1 MAKAS
6 SKASSVA
13 ARDVETVDVAI
24 VGGGFVGRTAALAL
38 DGLGLSVAM
47 IDRAPPEAGLDAAF
61 DGRASAI
68 ALATHRVF
76 RAVGAWGALADVAA
90 PIRDIRVSEGG
101 SRLHLHFDHRDVGAE
116 PFGFQIENRHMRRA
130 LYDAVRARGSI
141 RWIAP
146 ATPERLETHA
156 GGGRV
161 HLSDGRTVSARLIV
175 GADGRGSWTRGQLGI
190 PVTTWSYGQTAIVCS
205 VRTERS
211 HDFVAHEHFLPAGP
225 FAILPLVGDADD
237 PGKRASIVWPED
249 HDLAARIMALDDAA
263 FADELRRRFGDFL
276 GTVEV
281 EPQRWA
287 YPLALQF
294 ARQATGPRSVLI
306 GDADHAMHPIAGQG
320 LNMGLRDVAALYDVL
335 GETARAGLDIGADDT
350 LKRYRR
356 MRRFDNTRMLMATDG
371 LTWLFSNRI
380 RPLRLVRDA
389 GIAAVDRIEPLRK
402 FFMKSAMGTM
412 GDLPTLMRDEA
423 A

>member
-1 MAKAS
+1 MAKRPVTEPA
-6 SKASSVA
+6 
-13 ARDVETVDVAI
+13 EGPNVDVAI

-47 IDRAPPEAGLDAAF
+47 IDRAPPEAGLDEAF

-76 RAVGAWGALADVAA
+76 RAVGAWDALADHAA

-101 SRLHLHFDHRDVGAE
+101 SRLHLHFDHRDLGDD
-116 PFGFQIENRHMRRA
+116 PFGFQIENRHMRRS
-130 LYDAVRARGSI
+130 LYDAVRARPSI
-141 RWIAP
+141 QWIAP
-146 ATPERLETHA
+146 ATPTRLETNS
-156 GGGRV
+156 GGGRI
-161 HLSDGRTVSARLIV
+161 HLSDGRIVSARLIV

-190 PVTTWSYGQTAIVCS
+190 PVTTWNYGQTAIVCA

-225 FAILPLVGDADD
+225 FAILPLVGDPDD

-249 HDLAARIMALDDAA
+249 PDLAKRIMALDDAA

-276 GTVEV
+276 GRVDV
-281 EPQRWA
+281 EPKRWA
-287 YPLALQF
+287 FPLSLQF
-294 ARQATGPRSVLI
+294 ARTQTGPRSVLV

-335 GETARAGLDIGADDT
+335 AEAVRSGLDIGAADT
-350 LKRYRR
+350 LARYRR

-380 RPLRLVRDA
+380 RPLRFARDA
-389 GIAAVDRIEPLRK
+389 GIAAVDRIKPLRR
-402 FFMKSAMGTM
+402 FFMKNAMGLV
-412 GDLPTLMRDEA
+412 GEQPTLMKDTRA
-423 A
+423 GA